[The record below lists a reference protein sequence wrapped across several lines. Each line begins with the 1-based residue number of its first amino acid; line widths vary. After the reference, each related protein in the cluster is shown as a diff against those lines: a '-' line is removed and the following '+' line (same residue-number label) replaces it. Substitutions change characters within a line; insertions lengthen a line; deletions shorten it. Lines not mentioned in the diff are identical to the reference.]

1 MSVIEA
7 SWFEIAVRVNTNPQV
22 NFSPISILISMPN
35 SHPGYHQF
43 ELYCKRMMWNQL
55 QWCRDPD
62 GEASWYNTVVH
73 VNLTLLATRGMLLA
87 AVFNVLVSMLDSLAN
102 TSSTPLR
109 AKKEEMITYAST

>member
-1 MSVIEA
+1 
-7 SWFEIAVRVNTNPQV
+7 
-22 NFSPISILISMPN
+22 MPN

-43 ELYCKRMMWNQL
+43 ELYCKRIMLDQL

-62 GEASWYNTVVH
+62 GEASWYDTVVH

-102 TSSTPLR
+102 TSSTPPLR
-109 AKKEEMITYAST
+109 AKQEETITYASTWNSVFLLGSIFSMSEPMFHQSCTRTAAVKK